1 MGLILLDGHGVAGN
15 STLDLDK
22 IKGFTFEFYSSQ
34 RSETTNRGTIFIDN
48 FKLKNRNA
56 KPSISNV
63 ADVTTTEDHSDSL
76 SVTISAVDPNNANLT
91 YSVSVSD
98 TSSIGYHFT
107 GNKFFY
113 KSKPN
118 WNGTAIITLTA
129 ANSTTSNS
137 TSFNFTATAVNDK
150 PQISAIS
157 NLTMNEDESKTITI
171 SVVDPDSDN
180 INISAISSNS
190 SIPVS
195 LASNNLTI
203 TPNQNYFGVATITLT
218 ASDGSL
224 TDTLQ
229 FDVTVNSVNDAP
241 TAVAQTI
248 FMMEDI
254 PSLIE
259 LSGTDV
265 ETPNDVTFKI
275 AQLPNQGSLN
285 KVTLDS
291 FPDSSQVLTFDGVDD
306 HAIIPHHNDFNLNQG
321 TIFSRLKIDD
331 VTMNSYMRILSKK
344 YMWND
349 SSGYELELNPSLGFI
364 SMTAGGE
371 NYARGAFSPST
382 NWISVGVSFN
392 GEKARIYYNGKDV
405 TIDSDIDSI
414 QHNTNNI
421 VIGKSINDQTQDS
434 EEFKGSIDEIRVFSA
449 SLDSASMSSMHADTT
464 FNNTSASW
472 KDLIAYYK
480 ITSSSSNKLIDELD
494 KHHSNEFSESTAPS
508 LNKNS
513 PFVVYSQGSQL
524 NAADFLPS
532 SDLVF
537 YYPPKDSFNTN
548 GYFESFKIK
557 PYDGVTEG
565 ESVEIK
571 LNIAGVNDLPTIDQ
585 LSQLTIDEE
594 KTTFLKL
601 NASDPEQNTISYKA
615 FSQIGEI
622 DTEIKSDT
630 LIMTPKENYTG
641 ESIITVSAHDNIS
654 VSGDTTTFKLI
665 VNNINDAPIIA
676 EIEDDNIEEDSMEKS
691 VMLSASDVDSKDLI
705 FFVSNDT
712 NEVNA
717 FITGNKLIYK
727 PIADFFGNTVLQVS
741 VSDSLLFDTT
751 SFTLQIKNIQ
761 DTPKPFN
768 WISSATD
775 TINITKTNFQDS
787 YNLQWS
793 ESIDVDKE
801 TVNYI
806 LFAGT
811 GSSAKEIVYDTTS
824 ASVLIPY
831 MAFLENTFEQI
842 PMLPAAT
849 VRFSVKATDG
859 IDTVNIT
866 GEDRVV
872 YVNRYDYLSTDDIT
886 APTDFALHDNYP
898 NPFNPTTQIRFDMP
912 IMGDV
917 RLTIYNMLGQ
927 KIKEYQMNGLPVGYH
942 TLTWNAT
949 NNLGDPVSA
958 GIYFYQLQTK
968 TFTKTKRMVLL
979 K

>member
-1 MGLILLDGHGVAGN
+1 MNLVVAILLLPAASVKVEGSSSMQLDFSVHPVESWSGGYTMIRHLHPDKSDGYYDFSLYDTISFQYLALNETAADIQLRFIISEWSDFSNPNYTRTTSTDSLAGEYYYTFIYPTKQTWTTVDIPLKQNNNNFSSYDGFNLTGCTGVPGN

-22 IKGFTFEFYSSQ
+22 IKGFTFEFYSQ
-34 RSETTNRGTIFIDN
+34 HRSETTNRGTIFIDN

-56 KPSISNV
+56 KPSISSI

-76 SVTISAVDPNNANLT
+76 NVTISAIDPNNANLT
-91 YSVSVSD
+91 YSASLSD
-98 TSSIGYHFT
+98 TSSIGYHFN

-113 KSKPN
+113 KSKSN
-118 WNGTAIITLTA
+118 WNGTVKITLTA
-129 ANSTTSNS
+129 ANSTASNS
-137 TSFNFTATAVNDK
+137 TSFNFTATPVNDK

-157 NLTMNEDESKTITI
+157 NFTINEDEPKTITI
-171 SVVDPDSDN
+171 SAEDPDSDN
-180 INISAISSNS
+180 ITFSATSSNS
-190 SIPVS
+190 SISAS

-203 TPNQNYFGVATITLT
+203 TPSQNYFGVATITLI

-224 TDTLQ
+224 KDTLQ

-259 LSGTDV
+259 FSGSDI

-275 AQLPNQGSLN
+275 AQLPIQGFLN

-291 FPDSSQVLTFDGVDD
+291 FPDSSLVLTFDGVDD

-349 SSGYELELNPSLGFI
+349 SSGYELELNPSLGYI

-449 SLDSASMSSMHADTT
+449 SLDSASMSNMHSDST
-464 FNNTSASW
+464 FNNTSSSW

-494 KHHSNEFSESTAPS
+494 KHHSNEFSGSTAPL
-508 LNKNS
+508 LNTSS
-513 PFVVYSQGSQL
+513 PFVVYSQGSLL

-532 SDLVF
+532 SNLVF

-548 GYFESFKIK
+548 GYFESFQIK
-557 PYDGVTEG
+557 PYDGAIEG

-571 LNIAGVNDLPTIDQ
+571 LSIAGVNDLPTIDQ

-601 NASDPEQNTISYKA
+601 NASDPEQNTISYNA

-630 LIMTPKENYTG
+630 LVMTPKENYTG

-676 EIEDDNIEEDSMEKS
+676 VIENDNIDEDSMEKS

-705 FFVSNDT
+705 FYVSNDT
-712 NEVNA
+712 SAVDA
-717 FITGNKLIYK
+717 FITGNKLTYK
-727 PIADFFGNTVLQVS
+727 PIADFFGNTVLQIS

-751 SFTLQIKNIQ
+751 SFTLHIKNIQ
-761 DTPKPFN
+761 DSPKPFE
-768 WISSATD
+768 WISSA
-775 TINITKTNFQDS
+775 
-787 YNLQWS
+787 
-793 ESIDVDKE
+793 SIIG
-801 TVNYI
+801 Y
-806 LFAGT
+806 
-811 GSSAKEIVYDTTS
+811 
-824 ASVLIPY
+824 
-831 MAFLENTFEQI
+831 
-842 PMLPAAT
+842 
-849 VRFSVKATDG
+849 VK
-859 IDTVNIT
+859 
-866 GEDRVV
+866 
-872 YVNRYDYLSTDDIT
+872 Y
-886 APTDFALHDNYP
+886 
-898 NPFNPTTQIRFDMP
+898 
-912 IMGDV
+912 
-917 RLTIYNMLGQ
+917 
-927 KIKEYQMNGLPVGYH
+927 
-942 TLTWNAT
+942 
-949 NNLGDPVSA
+949 
-958 GIYFYQLQTK
+958 
-968 TFTKTKRMVLL
+968 
-979 K
+979 